1 MGFKTNHTILK
12 IETNFKDMME
22 QTKTTAQLTQEI
34 HLLRKQNQALAAQL
48 ALQRKVFRDVKLAL
62 GETGDITTANLI
74 PADFVA
80 NFEENAPK
88 SDNHKLFNLTE
99 REGEVLRQIVKGLT
113 SKEIAEHLGIS
124 KLTVDTHRKHI
135 QQKMGVTKQ
144 VDLLKLAMQ
153 SGIA

>member
-1 MGFKTNHTILK
+1 
-12 IETNFKDMME
+12 MME

-34 HLLRKQNQALAAQL
+34 HLLRKQNKALAAQL
-48 ALQRKVFRDVKLAL
+48 AVQRKVFREIKVAL
-62 GETGDITTANLI
+62 GEAGDLATANLI
-74 PADFVA
+74 PADFIA
-80 NFEENAPK
+80 TIEDGSTK
-88 SDNHKLFNLTE
+88 QSRQRLFNLTD
-99 REGEVLRQIVKGLT
+99 REQEVLRQIVKGLT

-135 QQKMGVTKQ
+135 QQKMGVTKP